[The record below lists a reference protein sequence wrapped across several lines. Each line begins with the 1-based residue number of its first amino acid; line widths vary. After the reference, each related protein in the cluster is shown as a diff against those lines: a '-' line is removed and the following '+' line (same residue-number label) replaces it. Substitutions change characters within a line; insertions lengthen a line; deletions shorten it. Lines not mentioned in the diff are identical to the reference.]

1 MEFLKNAE
9 AYCESIG
16 DSFWFKEYY
25 TRYREYYSVEDSVY
39 SALLA
44 MYGDESLIFRLRPC

>member
-9 AYCESIG
+9 AYCESVG

-39 SALLA
+39 SALMA
-44 MYGDESLIFRLRPC
+44 MYSDESLVFRIRH